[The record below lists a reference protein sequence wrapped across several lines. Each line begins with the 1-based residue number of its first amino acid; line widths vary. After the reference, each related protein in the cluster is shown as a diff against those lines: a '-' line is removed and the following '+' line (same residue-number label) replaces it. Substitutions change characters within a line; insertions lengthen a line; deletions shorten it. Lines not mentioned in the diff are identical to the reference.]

1 MSRLSTHVLDTS
13 RGQPAA
19 GISVVLEIATPE
31 GWKMFGQGV
40 TDVDGRVPNLL
51 PETMPLA
58 SGDYRLR
65 FATAAYF
72 QAQGTSIFYPEVQ
85 VQARIVDATKC
96 YHLPLL
102 LNPFGYST
110 YRGS

>member
-1 MSRLSTHVLDTS
+1 MNGISTHILDTS
-13 RGQPAA
+13 RGAPAA
-19 GISVVLEIATPE
+19 GVNVVLEFMDAS
-31 GWKMFGQGV
+31 GWKEIGRG
-40 TDVDGRVPNLL
+40 TTNADGRVAALCDDVTPG
-51 PETMPLA
+51 E
-58 SGDYRLR
+58 YRIR

-72 QAQGTSIFYPEVQ
+72 QTQGIEPFYPEVIVQ
-85 VQARIVDATKC
+85 VRLKTAK